1 MKLKNIFLQEWKL
14 NIFHLNKM
22 FQRSLKKSL
31 KFKKKT
37 LFEENKEDIKSVESQ
52 ETRYN
57 IEDSCGSIDQL
68 NEKIKKFR
76 KENKQI
82 KEKRIKIK
90 KEIYSDESDDN
101 SEESEESIK
110 IY

>member
-1 MKLKNIFLQEWKL
+1 
-14 NIFHLNKM
+14 M

-37 LFEENKEDIKSVESQ
+37 LFEENKEDIDSVGSE
-52 ETRYN
+52 EIKYN
-57 IEDSCGSIDQL
+57 IEDSCWSIAQL

-82 KEKRIKIK
+82 KEKEKRIKIK
-90 KEIYSDESDDN
+90 EEIYSDESDDN
-101 SEESEESIK
+101 SEESEESSEIEENED
-110 IY
+110 

>member
-1 MKLKNIFLQEWKL
+1 MKLKNIYLQEWKL
-14 NIFHLNKM
+14 NIFHINKM
-22 FQRSLKKSL
+22 FHKILKKSL
-31 KFKKKT
+31 KKKKKT
-37 LFEENKEDIKSVESQ
+37 LFEENKEDIKSVELQ

-82 KEKRIKIK
+82 KEKRIKTK

>member
-1 MKLKNIFLQEWKL
+1 MKLKNIYLQEWKL
-14 NIFHLNKM
+14 NIFHINKM
-22 FQRSLKKSL
+22 FHKILKKSL

-68 NEKIKKFR
+68 NEKIKNLEK
-76 KENKQI
+76 KINKL
-82 KEKRIKIK
+82 KK
-90 KEIYSDESDDN
+90 KE
-101 SEESEESIK
+101 
-110 IY
+110 

>member
-1 MKLKNIFLQEWKL
+1 
-14 NIFHLNKM
+14 M
-22 FQRSLKKSL
+22 FQRILKKSL

-57 IEDSCGSIDQL
+57 IEDSCGSIYQL

>member
-22 FQRSLKKSL
+22 FQRRLKKSL